1 MTTNLIIDIT
11 ISVLLVV
18 FALWGWLM
26 YFKIKNQLNK
36 EN

>member
-11 ISVLLVV
+11 ISVLLVASNLV
-18 FALWGWLM
+18 AWLM
-26 YFKIKNQLNK
+26 YFKTKNQLNK